1 MPNQKSGTSDREHG
15 LKGEGDSVWLGDP
28 LLRALWNTI
37 DSIAVVLDEKGY
49 PAALNDNAR
58 ALAVYDGAKL
68 SEKTLWE
75 LLLDEAQHLQARE
88 LFEVALHTQ
97 REIHLNMP
105 IRSPDGERF
114 IDWTV
119 VPLPDRHV
127 LLLGR
132 DATREHDLHR
142 SLRRCEEELERLLT
156 KRISILENQNRE
168 LSTLSVTD
176 HLTGLYNRRYFDD
189 HLKRLLEGERRESRL
204 ISLLLCDIDHFKN
217 YNDTYGHLT
226 GDRALQSVAH
236 VLHLCLHRKK
246 DIAARYGGE
255 EFVVILPET
264 DSEGAMKVAQCIQ
277 QKLGNEHIDHAGS
290 NVASHLTL
298 SIGVVTA
305 EVSSI
310 HDGKMLIDLADRQLY
325 EAKRR
330 GRNTVMFAR
339 YVKN

>member
-1 MPNQKSGTSDREHG
+1 MPNKKPGTSDREHD
-15 LKGEGDSVWLGDP
+15 LKGKGDSAWLGNP
-28 LLRALWNTI
+28 LLRAVWNTI

-49 PAALNDNAR
+49 PAALNDSAKR
-58 ALAVYDGAKL
+58 LAAYDEAKL

-88 LFEVALHTQ
+88 LFEAALHTQ
-97 REIHLNMP
+97 REIRLNMP

-119 VPLPDRHV
+119 VPLPDRHI
-127 LLLGR
+127 LLVGR

-142 SLRRCEEELERLLT
+142 SLRRCEEDLERLLT
-156 KRISILENQNRE
+156 QRISILENQNRK
-168 LSTLSVTD
+168 LSALSVTD
-176 HLTGLYNRRYFDD
+176 HLTGLYNRRYFDEQLNQI
-189 HLKRLLEGERRESRL
+189 LKNERRENRL

-217 YNDTYGHLT
+217 YNDTYGHPA
-226 GDRALQSVAH
+226 GDKALQAVAH
-236 VLHLCLHRKK
+236 VLRHCLHRKE
-246 DIAARYGGE
+246 DIVARYGGE
-255 EFVVILPET
+255 EFIAILPET
-264 DSEGAMKVAQCIQ
+264 DSEGAIKVAQCIQ
-277 QKLGNEHIDHAGS
+277 QKLDNEHIDHLGS

-305 EVSSI
+305 EVSTI

-339 YVKN
+339 YVEN